1 MNINRLNN
9 IIKNSAFYG
18 EDIVIRSA
26 TSREMVDE
34 SIKNGKKS
42 GFERAKTSDIIATF
56 LGEIAG
62 FVLRDISINGIFITG
77 GDTAIKTIQNLNVSG
92 TIIEDEI
99 LPGIPYGHFIDD
111 RFRDI
116 TVVTKAGGFGEDDTI
131 IKVLDFLKNR

>member
-1 MNINRLNN
+1 
-9 IIKNSAFYG
+9 
-18 EDIVIRSA
+18 
-26 TSREMVDE
+26 MVDD
-34 SIKNGKKS
+34 SIKNGKKF
-42 GFERAKTSDIIATF
+42 GFETTKTSDIIATF

-116 TVVTKAGGFGEDDTI
+116 IVVTKAGGFGEDDTI
-131 IKVLDFLKNR
+131 VKVLDFLKNR